1 MVFKNVKMVFL
12 LFTVVAQL
20 MCYGSIAARAN
31 EALNQVAS
39 ALAQG
44 NYKSVVSS
52 TGKIIT
58 SKASANVV
66 AKALLYRG
74 IAYRNQGKLAQ
85 AIADFS
91 NAEWVRKLK
100 GSELRR
106 LYAERALAYDAV
118 GQKNLAAKDR
128 QLAGSKNIA
137 LAQRAS
143 TKNGISLSNNA
154 VKQASVEASKS
165 TTQELFGG
173 LQNLFGFNNNQK
185 QEQKIVIKKPAAQN
199 GAGVVAGD
207 GFREIPTLDSPEAKK
222 NAQKLNK
229 IDLPPEKKASEVAA
243 LNGVPSNSAWA
254 AKRADEIK
262 ANTKARQ
269 NAARQ
274 NVARQNQV
282 QQNQIKSTDALT
294 TGSPV
299 QLQPKKANQG
309 QTNVVG
315 NFFNNLFGGGAK
327 QEAPPVN
334 PGDDVIVAEQ
344 VATQVQ
350 TAETLK
356 KQQKKIVAPQP
367 KKRVVKKAP
376 PKKKPVKRTQVAA
389 VSKKVAEPKKRQFY
403 HVQLGAFGEAGAA
416 DKFVNRLNG
425 KYKSLLGNKSA
436 MVVETD
442 LGQQRRQYRVYLGP
456 YRSRGESNKTCK
468 ILERLGMGCSIVE

>member
-1 MVFKNVKMVFL
+1 MIFRNVKMAFL
-12 LFTVVAQL
+12 LFTVVVYM
-20 MCYGSIAARAN
+20 MCYGSVGARAN

-39 ALAQG
+39 GLAQG
-44 NYKSVVSS
+44 NYKSVVNSA
-52 TGKIIT
+52 GKIIT
-58 SKASANVV
+58 SKASADVV

-91 NAEWVRKLK
+91 NAEWVRKLN
-100 GSELRR
+100 GSDLRR

-199 GAGVVAGD
+199 GAGVVGGD
-207 GFREIPTLDSPEAKK
+207 GFREIPTLDSAEAKK
-222 NAQKLNK
+222 NTQKLKN

-274 NVARQNQV
+274 NVAQQNQV
-282 QQNQIKSTDALT
+282 QQNKIKSTDGLT

-299 QLQPKKANQG
+299 QLQPKKTNQG

-315 NFFNNLFGGGAK
+315 NFFNNLFGGGDK
-327 QEAPPVN
+327 KEAPPVN

-350 TAETLK
+350 TAQNLK
-356 KQQKKIVAPQP
+356 KPQKKIVAPQP

-376 PKKKPVKRTQVAA
+376 PKKPVKRTQVAA
-389 VSKKVAEPKKRQFY
+389 VSKKVAEPKQRQFY

-425 KYKSLLGNKSA
+425 KYKSLLGNKTA

-468 ILERLGMGCSIVE
+468 VLERMGMGCSIVE

>member
-1 MVFKNVKMVFL
+1 MIFRNVKMFFF

-20 MCYGSIAARAN
+20 MCYGSVAARAN
-31 EALNQVAS
+31 DALNQVAS

-44 NYKSVVSS
+44 NYKSVVNS

-58 SKASANVV
+58 SKASADVV

-100 GSELRR
+100 ASDLRR

-143 TKNGISLSNNA
+143 TKNGIGLSNNA

-165 TTQELFGG
+165 TTQEFFGG

-185 QEQKIVIKKPAAQN
+185 QEQKVVIKKPAAQN
-199 GAGVVAGD
+199 GAGVVGGD
-207 GFREIPTLDSPEAKK
+207 GFREIPTLDSSDSKK
-222 NAQKLNK
+222 NAQKLKN
-229 IDLPPEKKASEVAA
+229 IDLPPKKKASEVAGQ
-243 LNGVPSNSAWA
+243 NGVPSNSAWA

-262 ANTKARQ
+262 ANTQARQ

-274 NVARQNQV
+274 NVARQNQI
-282 QQNQIKSTDALT
+282 NGTDALT

-299 QLQPKKANQG
+299 QLQPKKTNQG

-344 VATQVQ
+344 VETQVQ

-356 KQQKKIVAPQP
+356 KPQKKIVAPQP

-389 VSKKVAEPKKRQFY
+389 VSKKVTEPKQRQFY

-456 YRSRGESNKTCK
+456 YRSRDKSNKTCK
-468 ILERLGMGCSIVE
+468 VLKRLGMGCSIVE

>member
-1 MVFKNVKMVFL
+1 MILKKVKMVFL
-12 LFTVVAQL
+12 LFTVVAYI
-20 MCYGSIAARAN
+20 MCCGGSAVRAN

-44 NYKSVVSS
+44 KYKSVVTSA
-52 TGKIIT
+52 GKIIT
-58 SKASANVV
+58 SKSSADVV

-128 QLAGSKNIA
+128 QLAGAKNIA
-137 LAQRAS
+137 LAQKAS
-143 TKNGISLSNNA
+143 TQNGIGLSNNA
-154 VKQASVEASKS
+154 VKQKSVEASKS

-173 LQNLFGFNNNQK
+173 LQNLFGFNNNK
-185 QEQKIVIKKPAAQN
+185 KEEQKIVIKTPAGQN

-207 GFREIPTLDSPEAKK
+207 GFREIPTLDSAEAKK
-222 NAQKLNK
+222 NAEKLNT

-243 LNGVPSNSAWA
+243 QNGVPSNSAWA

-269 NAARQ
+269 NAA
-274 NVARQNQV
+274 
-282 QQNQIKSTDALT
+282 QQNQIKRTDALT

-299 QLQPKKANQG
+299 QLQPKKVNEG

-315 NFFNNLFGGGAK
+315 KFFNNLFGGGAK

-350 TAETLK
+350 TTENLK
-356 KQQKKIVAPQP
+356 KPQKKIVAPQP

-389 VSKKVAEPKKRQFY
+389 VSKKVAEPVKRQFY

-456 YRSRGESNKTCK
+456 YRSRGDGNKTCK
-468 ILERLGMGCSIVE
+468 VLERLGMGCSIVE